1 MILTKQ
7 QLVSLPN
14 TISIDSVNIEVV
26 SCFKLLG
33 VMIDRK
39 LDFHN
44 HVDVI
49 KTLVNRKLFSYK
61 KLFYLSFTTKVQFFK
76 TFILPHF
83 DYCFSLYIYF
93 TKT

>member
-14 TISIDSVNIEVV
+14 TIGIDSVNIEVV
-26 SCFKLLG
+26 SSFKLLG

-49 KTLVNRKLFSYK
+49 KT
-61 KLFYLSFTTKVQFFK
+61 QQK
-76 TFILPHF
+76 TLLI
-83 DYCFSLYIYF
+83 
-93 TKT
+93 